1 MIFHLTFFCSLVSIL
16 KVITAVNYN
25 STTVI
30 STPINIIEAIYDARA
45 ANYDAGVVIQ
55 HCHFLPK
62 LWYRSSNYGPSIIIS
77 GLASQFR
84 VLYFYKNGPL
94 VNRSNFFLPWLRAGL
109 FLRRKVFRFP
119 SIGRKTAVKV
129 VKVDESVFLRLLID
143 LWTFWFVLSPIGPR
157 EKKWGKM
164 IITGLSSFWG
174 SELSG
179 FQATFN
185 NKCWPKETRY

>member
-129 VKVDESVFLRLLID
+129 DESVFCVSWSIYGLSDLSSARSDLEKKMKKDDHNWAFELLRL
-143 LWTFWFVLSPIGPR
+143 WAF
-157 EKKWGKM
+157 
-164 IITGLSSFWG
+164 GLSG
-174 SELSG
+174 
-179 FQATFN
+179 
-185 NKCWPKETRY
+185 